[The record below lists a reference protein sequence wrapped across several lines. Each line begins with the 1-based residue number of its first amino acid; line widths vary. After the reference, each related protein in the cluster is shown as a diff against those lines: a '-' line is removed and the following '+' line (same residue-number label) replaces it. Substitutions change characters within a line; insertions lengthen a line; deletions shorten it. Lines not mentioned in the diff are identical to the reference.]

1 MKGCGGLEI
10 WQPCFQR
17 QWKHLADQG
26 RPLSPLLAFIDMN
39 TTCYVVHVDSYWS
52 CDNIILIINHRT
64 IVVNP
69 FVIHLIPGKGSI
81 QSIKWPGKSATF
93 FMIIDLISLF
103 DWFFF
108 YKNFIEKIAKI
119 QLSFRK
125 FHFNYIAVDIW
136 TKMSV
141 TCSGI
146 ESSNKAR

>member
-108 YKNFIEKIAKI
+108 LQELYWKNCKDSVIISEISF
-119 QLSFRK
+119 QLYCGRHLDENVGYVLGNRIK
-125 FHFNYIAVDIW
+125 Q
-136 TKMSV
+136 
-141 TCSGI
+141 
-146 ESSNKAR
+146 